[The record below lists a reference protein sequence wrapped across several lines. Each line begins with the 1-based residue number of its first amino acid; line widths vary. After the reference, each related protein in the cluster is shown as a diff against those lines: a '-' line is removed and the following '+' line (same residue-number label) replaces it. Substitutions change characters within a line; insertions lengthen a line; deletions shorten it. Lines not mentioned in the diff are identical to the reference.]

1 MSETDTKPAV
11 DDLET
16 AGNPQSDSVSEQTVV
31 AAPVASTPAAGTVG
45 ESADGLAAAEARAQE
60 HYDAFLRAKAE
71 TDNVRRRAQEDVA
84 KAHKFGIETFADA
97 LLPVMDSLDAAL
109 ADASVD
115 ATARRHGVELT
126 RKQLASA
133 FERHRMVEIDPAGQ
147 KFDPHRH
154 QAISTVAA
162 PEGMASNH
170 VVTVLQKGWT
180 LAERVLRPA
189 LVTVS
194 S

>member
-1 MSETDTKPAV
+1 MNEPDTKPDAN
-11 DDLET
+11 DFET
-16 AGNPQSDSVSEQTVV
+16 AGNPPSDLVSEP
-31 AAPVASTPAAGTVG
+31 AGAKAPG
-45 ESADGLAAAEARAQE
+45 ESADDLAVAEARAQE

-84 KAHKFGIETFADA
+84 KAHKFGIENFADA

-115 ATARRHGVELT
+115 AAALRHGVELT

-133 FERHRMVEIDPAGQ
+133 FERHRLVEIDPAGQ
-147 KFDPHRH
+147 KFDPHKH

-162 PEGMASNH
+162 PEGVAPNH

-180 LAERVLRPA
+180 LADRVLRPA